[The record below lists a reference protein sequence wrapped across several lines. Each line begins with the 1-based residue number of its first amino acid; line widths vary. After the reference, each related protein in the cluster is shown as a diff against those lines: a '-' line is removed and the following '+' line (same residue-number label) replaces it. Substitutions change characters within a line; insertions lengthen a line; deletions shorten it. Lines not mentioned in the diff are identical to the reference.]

1 MAHLGSYV
9 AALQYYMLEN
19 DWCNQ
24 KMFYTNDLLVMK
36 TICHLN
42 NLTLVFLSYNFD
54 VSKMSQNPNVRNY
67 DEKCQDDMK
76 S

>member
-42 NLTLVFLSYNFD
+42 NLTLVLGDDTIFRKD
-54 VSKMSQNPNVRNY
+54 VKDHVNSNVSPDKVN
-67 DEKCQDDMK
+67 
-76 S
+76 